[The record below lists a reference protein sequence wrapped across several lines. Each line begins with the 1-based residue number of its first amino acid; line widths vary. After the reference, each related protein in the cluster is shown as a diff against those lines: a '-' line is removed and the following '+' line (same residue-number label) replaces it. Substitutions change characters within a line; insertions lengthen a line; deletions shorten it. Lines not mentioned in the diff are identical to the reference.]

1 MLKGDTPAQN
11 RINKQEFEKLCGMWA
26 TKADIAGFFDVS
38 EDTVETWCKKNYDG
52 DTFSAVYKK
61 KSAKGNV
68 SLRQAQLKSAL
79 NGNVTMQVWLGKQHL
94 GQKEYAD
101 ITNTEEQ
108 RIVIVND
115 LPKDEDE

>member
-26 TKADIAGFFDVS
+26 TKNDIAGFFDVS

-52 DTFSAVYKK
+52 DTFSVVYKK

-94 GQKEYAD
+94 GQKEYAENN
-101 ITNTEEQ
+101 NTEEQ

-115 LPKDEDE
+115 LPKDDE